1 MGNNGNNKIGE
12 IILESHYMDRGIL
25 ELEKKD
31 DVVCWGEW
39 QDIDDDGDRIFSRL
53 SLEEIPKYLERVKD
67 TNGKSLINS
76 IENQQTDENS
86 CENCDES
93 SNYWAE
99 QEYCDGYQEWA
110 QHYWD
115 DWFDSHNR

>member
-1 MGNNGNNKIGE
+1 MGNNGNIKIGE

-25 ELEKKD
+25 KLEKKD

-39 QDIDDDGDRIFSRL
+39 QDIDDDGDRIFSSL
-53 SLEEIPKYLERVKD
+53 SPEEILEYLEKVKD

-93 SNYWAE
+93 PDWVH
-99 QEYCDGYQEWA
+99 YCDHWS
-110 QHYWD
+110 
-115 DWFDSHNR
+115 DSHNR

>member
-1 MGNNGNNKIGE
+1 MENNGNNKIGE
-12 IILESHYMDRGIL
+12 IILESHYMDRGL
-25 ELEKKD
+25 LKLEKKD

-39 QDIDDDGDRIFSRL
+39 QDYDDYPSFSCIP
-53 SLEEIPKYLERVKD
+53 LEEIPEYLEKVKD

-93 SNYWAE
+93 LYWE
-99 QEYCDGYQEWA
+99 QYHEYCDEGPYCD
-110 QHYWD
+110 H
-115 DWFDSHNR
+115 WFDSRNR

>member
-1 MGNNGNNKIGE
+1 MGNNGNIKIGE

-25 ELEKKD
+25 KLKKKD

-53 SLEEIPKYLERVKD
+53 SPEEILEYLEKVKD

-93 SNYWAE
+93 PDWA
-99 QEYCDGYQEWA
+99 QYCDHWS
-110 QHYWD
+110 
-115 DWFDSHNR
+115 DSHNR